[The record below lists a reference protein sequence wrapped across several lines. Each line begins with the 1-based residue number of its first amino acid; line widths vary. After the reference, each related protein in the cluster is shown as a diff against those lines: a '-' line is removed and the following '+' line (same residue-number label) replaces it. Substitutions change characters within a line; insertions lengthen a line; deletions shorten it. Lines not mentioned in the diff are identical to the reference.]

1 MGQFNDRVEKQRL
14 KIEAEE
20 WAKGVRSLHAHSLTS
35 LWYDNGREDG
45 SVLDIQYNDG
55 RVERKID
62 NVIVGQRIGI
72 LIFKAVVTGPA
83 PSIFAASRTSFEIPC
98 KPEIIIII

>member
-1 MGQFNDRVEKQRL
+1 MTQFNDRVEKQRL

-45 SVLDIQYNDG
+45 SVFDVQYNDG
-55 RVERKID
+55 RVERQIQSTGET
-62 NVIVGQRIGI
+62 II
-72 LIFKAVVTGPA
+72 LGKQLTGNELVEQYVRE
-83 PSIFAASRTSFEIPC
+83 SH
-98 KPEIIIII
+98 

>member
-1 MGQFNDRVEKQRL
+1 MTQFNDRVEKQRL

-20 WAKGVRSLHAHSLTS
+20 WAQGVRSLHAHSLTS

-62 NVIVGQRIGI
+62 STGETIILGTQLIGKD
-72 LIFKAVVTGPA
+72 LVEQYVRE
-83 PSIFAASRTSFEIPC
+83 SH
-98 KPEIIIII
+98 

>member
-1 MGQFNDRVEKQRL
+1 MTQFNDRVEKQRL

-62 NVIVGQRIGI
+62 STGETIILGTQLIGKE
-72 LIFKAVVTGPA
+72 LVEQYVRE
-83 PSIFAASRTSFEIPC
+83 SV
-98 KPEIIIII
+98 

>member
-1 MGQFNDRVEKQRL
+1 MTQFNDRVEKQRL
-14 KIEAEE
+14 QIEAEE

-45 SVLDIQYNDG
+45 SVLDVQYNDG

-62 NVIVGQRIGI
+62 STGETIILGKQLIGNE
-72 LIFKAVVTGPA
+72 LVEQYVRE
-83 PSIFAASRTSFEIPC
+83 SH
-98 KPEIIIII
+98 

>member
-1 MGQFNDRVEKQRL
+1 MTQFNDRVEKQRL

-62 NVIVGQRIGI
+62 STGETIILGTQLIGKD
-72 LIFKAVVTGPA
+72 LVEQYVRE
-83 PSIFAASRTSFEIPC
+83 SV
-98 KPEIIIII
+98 

>member
-1 MGQFNDRVEKQRL
+1 MTQFNDRVEKQRL

-62 NVIVGQRIGI
+62 STGETIILGTQLIGKD
-72 LIFKAVVTGPA
+72 LVEQYVRENA
-83 PSIFAASRTSFEIPC
+83 
-98 KPEIIIII
+98 

>member
-1 MGQFNDRVEKQRL
+1 MTQFNDRVEKQRL

-20 WAKGVRSLHAHSLTS
+20 WANGVRSLHAHSLTS

-55 RVERKID
+55 RVKREIKSTGETI
-62 NVIVGQRIGI
+62 ILGAQLIGED
-72 LIFKAVVTGPA
+72 LVEQYVRE
-83 PSIFAASRTSFEIPC
+83 SH
-98 KPEIIIII
+98 

>member
-1 MGQFNDRVEKQRL
+1 MTQFNDRVEKQRL

-20 WAKGVRSLHAHSLTS
+20 WAKGVKSLHAHSLTS
-35 LWYDNGREDG
+35 LWYDNEREDG

-62 NVIVGQRIGI
+62 STGETIILGTQLIGKE
-72 LIFKAVVTGPA
+72 LVEQYVRE
-83 PSIFAASRTSFEIPC
+83 SV
-98 KPEIIIII
+98 

>member
-1 MGQFNDRVEKQRL
+1 MTQFNDRVEKQRL

-62 NVIVGQRIGI
+62 STGETIILGTQLIGKD
-72 LIFKAVVTGPA
+72 LVEQYVRE
-83 PSIFAASRTSFEIPC
+83 SH
-98 KPEIIIII
+98 

>member
-1 MGQFNDRVEKQRL
+1 MTQFNDRVEKQRL

-20 WAKGVRSLHAHSLTS
+20 WAQGVRSLHAHSLTS
-35 LWYDNGREDG
+35 LSYDNGREDG

-62 NVIVGQRIGI
+62 STGETIILGTQLIGKD
-72 LIFKAVVTGPA
+72 LVEQYVRE
-83 PSIFAASRTSFEIPC
+83 SH
-98 KPEIIIII
+98 

>member
-1 MGQFNDRVEKQRL
+1 MTQFNDRVEKQRL

-20 WAKGVRSLHAHSLTS
+20 WAKGVKSLHAHSLTS

-62 NVIVGQRIGI
+62 STGETIILGTQLIGKD
-72 LIFKAVVTGPA
+72 LVEQYVRENA
-83 PSIFAASRTSFEIPC
+83 
-98 KPEIIIII
+98 

>member
-1 MGQFNDRVEKQRL
+1 MTQFNDRVEKQRL

-20 WAKGVRSLHAHSLTS
+20 WAKGVKSLHAHSLTS

-62 NVIVGQRIGI
+62 STGETIILGTQLIGKE
-72 LIFKAVVTGPA
+72 LVEQYVRE
-83 PSIFAASRTSFEIPC
+83 SH
-98 KPEIIIII
+98 

>member
-1 MGQFNDRVEKQRL
+1 MTQFNDRVEKQRL

-20 WAKGVRSLHAHSLTS
+20 WARGVRSLHAHSLTS

-62 NVIVGQRIGI
+62 STGETIILGTQLIGKD
-72 LIFKAVVTGPA
+72 LVEQYVRE
-83 PSIFAASRTSFEIPC
+83 SH
-98 KPEIIIII
+98 